1 MAPNLAFCRIIS
13 PRVHSHMTRKHEITD
28 LLQAWSRGD
37 PEALNKLIP
46 LVDHELRRIAH
57 AYLLNEKTGHLLQT
71 TALINEALMKLIEGE
86 PISWQNR
93 KHFFAI
99 VARRMRQVLI
109 DYARE
114 QLAAKRGKRA
124 EHVDIADAEFISSEM
139 SEELVM
145 LDAALTKLSQ
155 IDERKAKI
163 VEYRYF
169 GGFTLEEVANLLD
182 LAPSTVEREWRFA
195 RSWLKREM
203 TESE

>member
-1 MAPNLAFCRIIS
+1 MPS
-13 PRVHSHMTRKHEITD
+13 THEITE

-37 PEALNKLIP
+37 PEALEKLIP
-46 LVDHELRRIAH
+46 LVDHELRKIAH
-57 AYLLNEKTGHLLQT
+57 AYMVKEKAGHLLQT

-93 KHFFAI
+93 KHFYSL

-109 DYARE
+109 EYARE

-124 EHVDIADAEFISSEM
+124 EHIDIADAVFLSAEM
-139 SEELVM
+139 SEELVL
-145 LDAALTKLSQ
+145 LDEALTKLSE
-155 IDERKAKI
+155 IDERKARI

-169 GGFTLEEVANLLD
+169 GGFTLEEIAKIFD
-182 LAPSTVEREWRFA
+182 LAPSTIERDWRFA

-203 TESE
+203 TE